1 MSQILPVLPARSL
14 HARLPAMLVGLLL
27 LALLGASPAEAA
39 EVDFRFASREAW
51 VGAPLVVEVE
61 VSNASTIT
69 PPVLPEVEGAS
80 IRLLPGERSSSFTQV
95 VNGRVTTRQSRL
107 YTIEIRPSREGTIEV
122 PPIEVSA
129 DGRTFRSE
137 TTTITARKSVTGDL
151 LLAQVLGEPPQV
163 ILGEPMEVTLRLV
176 VRPYESEQHDAVL
189 SEADMWSLL
198 DLEGS
203 ELGVFR
209 KALEELAQQRRR
221 PLGRAVEVDGRTYYL
236 YDLTTRIQPLRA
248 GPPDLGPLSITLNYP
263 TGLRADRDFFGRRQ
277 LSLAGA
283 RPLVAVPEVLGLDV
297 LPLPEQGRPDSFAG
311 AVGSF
316 AIRASASPTDAAVGD
331 PITLTLEIEDLSEEG
346 TNLALL
352 QAPPLDRDAALV
364 EGFRLPP
371 GSPAGVVDGRTK
383 TFTQTLRPISDEVKA
398 IPPIEFSWF
407 DPQAREYRA
416 ARTAAIPITVRPTE
430 TMSLSQV
437 VQADS
442 GSPRSISPPGE
453 TAPTAGLLANRPAD
467 ASLLAD
473 EDIDLGPSILA
484 WIMVPPIAAALL
496 AVFLRRRRML
506 ALDPALA
513 RASRARRTAV
523 RRLGIGGADA
533 VATAISGY
541 VADRARLPSPTITRQ
556 EVREVLE
563 SHGADETLRD
573 EVDRILRACERAR
586 FTGASIDDPA
596 IAREARA
603 ALERLDR
610 LRWTRTAAS
619 DSMEGVGA

>member
-1 MSQILPVLPARSL
+1 MSHLLPIMSLQPRCPAVVLWLLMLVLPA
-14 HARLPAMLVGLLL
+14 AAPAW
-27 LALLGASPAEAA
+27 AA
-39 EVDFRFASREAW
+39 EVDFRFAGREAW

-61 VSNASTIT
+61 VSNASTIS

-107 YTIEIRPSREGTIEV
+107 YTIEIRPTREGAIEV
-122 PPIEVSA
+122 PPIEVTA

-137 TTTITARKSVTGDL
+137 TTSITARKSVTGDL

-163 ILGEPMEVTLRLV
+163 TLGEPMEVTLRLV
-176 VRPYESEQHDAVL
+176 VRPYESEQHGAVL

-221 PLGRAVEVDGRTYYL
+221 PLGRDFDVDGRTYYV
-236 YDLTTRIQPLRA
+236 YDLSTRIQPLRP
-248 GPPDLGPLSITLNYP
+248 GPPDFGPLSITLNYP
-263 TGLRADRDFFGRRQ
+263 TGLRVDRDFFGRRQ
-277 LSLAGA
+277 LSLSGA
-283 RPLVAVPEVLGLDV
+283 RPLVAVPEILGLEV
-297 LPLPEQGRPDSFAG
+297 LPLPEEGRPESFSG

-316 AIRASASPTDAAVGD
+316 AIRATASPTDAAVGD
-331 PITLTLEIEDLSEEG
+331 PITLVLEIEDLSEEG

-352 QAPPLDRDAALV
+352 QAPPLDRVAALV

-371 GSPAGVVDGRTK
+371 GSPAGVVDGRVK
-383 TFTQTLRPISDEVKA
+383 TFTQTLRPISDEVKE

-407 DPQAREYRA
+407 DPTSREYRA

-442 GSPRSISPPGE
+442 GSPRAGSSPRE

-467 ASLLAD
+467 GSLLAD
-473 EDIDLGPSILA
+473 EDLDFGPSILA
-484 WIMVPPIAAALL
+484 WIVVPPIAAVVLALL
-496 AVFLRRRRML
+496 LRRRRLL

-513 RASRARRTAV
+513 RASRARRTAM
-523 RRLGIGGADA
+523 RRLGVGGADA
-533 VATAISGY
+533 VATAVSGY

-556 EVREVLE
+556 EVREVLA
-563 SHGADETLRD
+563 SHGAEEPLRE
-573 EVDRILRACERAR
+573 EVDRILRTCERAR
-586 FTGASIDDPA
+586 FTGAAVDDPA
-596 IAREARA
+596 ISRDA
-603 ALERLDR
+603 ASVLERLDR
-610 LRWTRTAAS
+610 LRWTRNAPSTA
-619 DSMEGVGA
+619 MEGVGG